1 MTVTVGT
8 DSYITEAELTAYAT
22 ERGITLTAD
31 ESVLL
36 IKAMDYLE
44 SLSYK
49 GERTTA
55 SQALSWPRSGVYVDN
70 YQLPSGTVPDIIK
83 DAQAA
88 VASAIDAGTDPL
100 TDMPRG
106 VKREKADVV
115 EIEYMDNAAPIAISR
130 RITASL
136 RKVLAGGGGV
146 NNIMV
151 ARG

>member
-8 DSYITEAELTAYAT
+8 DSYITEAQLTAYAT
-22 ERGITLTAD
+22 ERGITLVSD

-44 SLSYK
+44 SLSYR

-55 SQALSWPRSGVYVDN
+55 SQVLSWPRTGVYVDN
-70 YQLPSGTVPDIIK
+70 YQLPSGVVPSIIT

-88 VASAIDAGTDPL
+88 IASAIDAGTDPL
-100 TDMPRG
+100 GDVQRG

-115 EIEYMDNAAPIAISR
+115 EIEYMDNAAPVVISR
-130 RITASL
+130 RISAAL
-136 RKVLAGGGGV
+136 RKVIAGGGGV

-151 ARG
+151 SRG